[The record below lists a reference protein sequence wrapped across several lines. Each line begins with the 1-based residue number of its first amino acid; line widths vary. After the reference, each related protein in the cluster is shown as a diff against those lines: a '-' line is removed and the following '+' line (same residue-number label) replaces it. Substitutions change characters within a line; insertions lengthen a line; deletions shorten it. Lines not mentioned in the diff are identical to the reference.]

1 MIAVSGE
8 FEVCPT
14 NLYLTHSLSR
24 MHFVWINFTLG
35 FRVLSYDFEFFL
47 CWKLL
52 TFPGL
57 HSLEA
62 GS

>member
-14 NLYLTHSLSR
+14 I
-24 MHFVWINFTLG
+24 WINFTLG
-35 FRVLSYDFEFFL
+35 FRVLSYGFEFFL

-62 GS
+62 DS